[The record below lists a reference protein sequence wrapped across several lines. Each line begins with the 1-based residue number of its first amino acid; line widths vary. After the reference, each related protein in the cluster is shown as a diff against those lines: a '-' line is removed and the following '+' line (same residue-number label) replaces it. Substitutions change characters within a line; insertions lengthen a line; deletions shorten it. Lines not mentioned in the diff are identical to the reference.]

1 VFVFLNT
8 KEVDGS
14 KNLGISM
21 PRGSERVKEDEI
33 EEVKAVTKQFSGDFQ
48 QK

>member
-21 PRGSERVKEDEI
+21 PRGSERWLFIYKYD
-33 EEVKAVTKQFSGDFQ
+33 KGKL
-48 QK
+48 KN